1 MNLLKLIERN
11 MRRNLRRTILTT
23 ITIALATFI
32 FTILISVPASM
43 DRIIRDASGTLRLV
57 VNNRTAP
64 WYDLPARYC
73 NEIREMPGC
82 VACASIT
89 GWPATYRSPR
99 DVVMAFAVS
108 PELGQV
114 FPDYGLSRSD
124 LLAMAKE
131 RRTAQVGTVLMK
143 KEGWKI
149 GDQITLHGA
158 DAYRKMD
165 LQFVIMGTIPSKRYP
180 NAFVFRRDYFNES
193 LKAHGYGEADIAW
206 NLFVRADSAEHLAAL
221 SKEIDDNFKNSD
233 YETRTMTESD
243 ALAGGLSEIGNLRAI
258 IYSLCAVVILTVMLV
273 AANSMAMTVR
283 ERTSEVSVMRAI
295 GFGPG
300 QIANLLFG
308 ECVLIGLI
316 GGALGAGFA
325 WWMFSD
331 GLTLGAVL
339 GGNAALWVMPP
350 AATAGLIAALIVSLA
365 SGVIPIVGTLQIPP
379 ALGVRF
385 VA

>member
-1 MNLLKLIERN
+1 MNLFKLIGRN
-11 MRRNLRRTILTT
+11 IRRNLRRTILTT

-43 DRIIRDASGTLRLV
+43 DRIIQNASGTLRLV

-89 GWPATYRSPR
+89 GWPATYRNPR

-149 GDQITLHGA
+149 GDQIILHGA

-180 NAFVFRRDYFNES
+180 NAFIFRRDYFNES

-206 NLFVRADSAEHLAAL
+206 NLFVRADSAEHVGAL

-243 ALAGGLSEIGNLRAI
+243 ALAGGLSEIGNIRGI
-258 IYSLCAVVILTVMLV
+258 VYSLCAVVILTVMLV

-283 ERTSEVSVMRAI
+283 ERTSEVAVMRAI

-300 QIANLLFG
+300 QVANLLFG
-308 ECVLIGLI
+308 ECALLGLI
-316 GGALGAGFA
+316 GGALGAGLA
-325 WWMFSD
+325 LWMFSD
-331 GLTLGAVL
+331 GVTLGAAL

-350 AATAGLIAALIVSLA
+350 AATAGFITAVIVSLL
-365 SGVIPIVGTLQIPP
+365 SGLIPIIATLRIPP
-379 ALGVRF
+379 ALGFRF

>member
-1 MNLLKLIERN
+1 MNLFKLIGRN
-11 MRRNLRRTILTT
+11 IRRNLRRTILTT

-43 DRIIRDASGTLRLV
+43 DRIIQNASGTLRLV

-89 GWPATYRSPR
+89 GWPATYRNPR

-149 GDQITLHGA
+149 GDQIILHGA

-180 NAFVFRRDYFNES
+180 NAFIFRRDYFNES

-206 NLFVRADSAEHLAAL
+206 NLFVRADSAEHVGAL

-243 ALAGGLSEIGNLRAI
+243 ALAGGLSEIGNIRGI
-258 IYSLCAVVILTVMLV
+258 VYSLCAVVILTVMLV

-283 ERTSEVSVMRAI
+283 ERTSEVAVMRAI

-300 QIANLLFG
+300 QVANLLFG
-308 ECVLIGLI
+308 ECALLGLI
-316 GGALGAGFA
+316 GGAPGAGLA
-325 WWMFSD
+325 LWMFSD
-331 GLTLGAVL
+331 GVTLGAAL

-350 AATAGLIAALIVSLA
+350 AATAGFITAVIVSLL
-365 SGVIPIVGTLQIPP
+365 SGLIPIIATLRIPP
-379 ALGVRF
+379 ALGFRF

>member
-1 MNLLKLIERN
+1 MNLFKLIGRN
-11 MRRNLRRTILTT
+11 LRRNLRRTILTT
-23 ITIALATFI
+23 VTIALATFV
-32 FTILISVPASM
+32 FTVLVSVPASM
-43 DRIIRDASGTLRLV
+43 DRIIQGASGTLRLI

-89 GWPATYRSPR
+89 GWPATYRNPR

-114 FPDYGLSRSD
+114 FPDYGLSRDS
-124 LLAMAKE
+124 LVAMARE

-149 GDQITLHGA
+149 GDQIILHGA

-165 LQFVIMGTIPSKRYP
+165 LPFVIMGTIPSKRYP
-180 NAFVFRRDYFNES
+180 NAFVFRRDYFNQS
-193 LKAHGYGEADIAW
+193 LKAHGWGEDDIAW
-206 NLFVRADSAEHLAAL
+206 NLFVRADSADHLGAL
-221 SKEIDDNFKNSD
+221 SKEIDDYFKNSD

-243 ALAGGLSEIGNLRAI
+243 ALAGGLSAIGNIRGI
-258 IYSLCAVVILTVMLV
+258 VYGLCTVVILTVMLV
-273 AANSMAMTVR
+273 AANSMAMMVR
-283 ERTSEVSVMRAI
+283 ERTGEVAVMRAI
-295 GFGPG
+295 GFGHG
-300 QIANLLFG
+300 RVASLLFG
-308 ECVLIGLI
+308 ECALIGLI
-316 GGALGAGFA
+316 GGAFGAGA
-325 WWMFSD
+325 ALWMFS
-331 GLTLGAVL
+331 GGVTLGAVVS
-339 GGNAALWVMPP
+339 GNAALWVMPP
-350 AATAGLIAALIVSLA
+350 AAMAGLIAAVSVSLL
-365 SGVIPIVGTLQIPP
+365 SGLIPIIATLRIPP